1 VTGESAI
8 VCAMDA
14 PPDLG
19 PLAPLLGTWEGDK
32 GTDLAPGADRNPATS
47 LYRERIAFA
56 PLGRVDNHEQILH
69 GLTYTTMAWR
79 LGAADGF
86 HQETGYLLWDAARQQ
101 VIRCFLVPRGM
112 ALIAGGTVLPDAREF
127 TLKATLGSPTY
138 GICSNPFL
146 DAEFKTVAFEI
157 TIAIDGDTLRYDQ
170 DTVLQMK
177 GREALFHHTDRNTL
191 RRLGP

>member
-1 VTGESAI
+1 
-8 VCAMDA
+8 MDA
-14 PPDLG
+14 SPDLG
-19 PLAPLLGTWEGDK
+19 PLAPFLGSWEGDK
-32 GTDLAPGADRNPATS
+32 GTDLAPGADRTPATS

-56 PLGRVDNHEQILH
+56 PLGRVDNHEQVLH

-101 VIRCFLVPRGM
+101 VMRCFLVPRGM
-112 ALIAGGTVLPDAREF
+112 ALIAGGTVLPDARTF

-146 DAEFKTVAFEI
+146 DIEFKTVAFEI
-157 TIAIDGDTLRYDQ
+157 TLAIDGDTLRYDQ

-191 RRLGP
+191 RRIG